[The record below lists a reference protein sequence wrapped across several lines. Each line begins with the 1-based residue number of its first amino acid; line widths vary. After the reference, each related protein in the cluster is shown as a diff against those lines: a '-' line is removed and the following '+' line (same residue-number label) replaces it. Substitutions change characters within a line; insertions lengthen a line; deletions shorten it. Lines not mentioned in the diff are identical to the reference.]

1 MVRGEMSSD
10 GFLTQVIIVGD
21 LSKEDVDQ
29 AGAQSM
35 IFLQY
40 GGITSDTTMVYNNAL
55 VVIESDRTRNFDS
68 LIRRLSSRDRNF
80 LPCLQMF
87 CLRACFDPPI

>member
-1 MVRGEMSSD
+1 MVCGEMSSD

-40 GGITSDTTMVYNNAL
+40 GGITSDTTTMVYNNDTVYFAQPSL
-55 VVIESDRTRNFDS
+55 SQFIPGGVGAGTTLSDGRLRT
-68 LIRRLSSRDRNF
+68 
-80 LPCLQMF
+80 
-87 CLRACFDPPI
+87 